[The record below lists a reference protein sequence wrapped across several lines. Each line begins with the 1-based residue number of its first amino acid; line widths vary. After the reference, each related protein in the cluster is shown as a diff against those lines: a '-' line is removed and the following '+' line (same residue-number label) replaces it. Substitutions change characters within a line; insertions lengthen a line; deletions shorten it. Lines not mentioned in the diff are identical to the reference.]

1 MIRGCDVLVV
11 GGGIAGMGA
20 AAALAEAGATVVLA
34 ERETTLTHH
43 TTGRSAA
50 LWIRDYGGAAIR
62 DLALASRTEL
72 EPFLSPRPMLIV
84 ARHDQLDSLER
95 HHREAVAAG
104 SPAISLNAAEAVAFA
119 PLLRPEVIAG
129 AVRHDGAADIDVAA
143 LHEDLRRRARNHG
156 ARIETAWPVLSAE
169 PTASGRWQVR
179 TPQLSIDAGSVL
191 DAAGAWG
198 DEVAA
203 SAGVGPIGLKPLRRT
218 IFTVAGFTG
227 AATPHGTGSARWPA
241 VIDVDERWYVKPE
254 GEQFL
259 CSPAD
264 ETPSPPCDARPEELD
279 VALGIERVNR
289 HTTLNVLAIRSSWAG
304 LRTFSPDRNL
314 VIGPDPAH
322 PGWFWLVGQGGFGI
336 QTAPAAGRLAA
347 ALISATTPPLDSAPY
362 LPARF
367 R

>member
-1 MIRGCDVLVV
+1 MTSGWDVLVV

-20 AAALAEAGATVVLA
+20 AAALAEGGATVLLA

-62 DLALASRTEL
+62 DLAVASRTEL
-72 EPFLSPRPMLIV
+72 EPFLSPRAMLIV
-84 ARHDQLDSLER
+84 ARHDQLDRLDH

-104 SPAISLNAAEAVAFA
+104 SPASRLTTAEAVKVA

-129 AVRHDGAADIDVAA
+129 AVQHHGAADIDVAA
-143 LHEDLRRRARNHG
+143 LHEDLRRRARRSG
-156 ARIETAWPVLSAE
+156 ARIETTWPVLAAE
-169 PTASGRWQVR
+169 HTAGGRWRVR
-179 TPQLSIDAGSVL
+179 TAQLTIDAGAVL
-191 DAAGAWG
+191 NAAGAWG

-203 SAGVGPIGLKPLRRT
+203 SAGVVTIGLQPLRRT
-218 IFTVAGFTG
+218 IFTVAG
-227 AATPHGTGSARWPA
+227 AAHTEGSAQWPA
-241 VIDVDERWYVKPE
+241 VIDVDEQWYVKPE

-264 ETPSPPCDARPEELD
+264 ETPTPPCDARPEELD

-289 HTTLNVLAIRSSWAG
+289 HTTLNVRAIRTSWAG

-314 VIGPDPAH
+314 IIGPDPAH
-322 PGWFWLVGQGGFGI
+322 PGWHWLVGQGGYGI

-347 ALISATTPPLDSAPY
+347 ALITGQTPPLDPTPY
-362 LPARF
+362 LPVRL